1 MKKILLISFLIL
13 SLYIENVF
21 ASNVI
26 HTFTDEKWDYITKEW
41 KIMDTGL
48 DTELNDGPGYEILK
62 EKYDTD
68 DFDVI
73 LASEDKNYGLD
84 ENEAMVVKAAA
95 DAVSVTIS
103 GDDMRLSVRDK
114 MLQMKED
121 GNNKKE
127 EKRQEKDD
135 EDDVKEKGSMKVRIG
150 ISVDK
155 NHPNNPTYGQTYNK
169 MYVYY
174 TDCETLGDVLRE
186 NDLTSDSSFLTVL
199 DGIDG
204 SATTYEW
211 YSGDFM
217 HGKWE
222 GYSWMIYKNGKQT
235 NVGMED
241 LKITDGCSYRLKAEY
256 QKMEW

>member
-1 MKKILLISFLIL
+1 MKKILLITSLIL
-13 SLYIENVF
+13 SLCIENVS
-21 ASNVI
+21 ASNII
-26 HTFTDEKWDYITKEW
+26 HTFTDEKWVYITKEW

-48 DTELNDGPGYEILK
+48 DTELNDGPGYEMLK
-62 EKYDTD
+62 EKYDTG

-73 LASEDKNYGLD
+73 LSNEDKNYGLD
-84 ENEAMVVKAAA
+84 DSEAIIIKAPK
-95 DAVSVTIS
+95 DAKSVAS
-103 GDDMRLSVRDK
+103 YGDDMKLSVRDK

-121 GNNKKE
+121 GINKKE
-127 EKRQEKDD
+127 EKRQEKVD
-135 EDDVKEKGSMKVRIG
+135 EEDVKEKGSMKVRIG
-150 ISVDK
+150 VSVDK
-155 NHPNNPTYGQTYNK
+155 SHPNNPTFGQSYNK
-169 MYVYY
+169 MYVFY

-204 SATTYEW
+204 SVTTYEW
-211 YSGDFM
+211 YSDDFM

-241 LKITDGCSYRLKAEY
+241 LKIIDGCSYRLKAEF